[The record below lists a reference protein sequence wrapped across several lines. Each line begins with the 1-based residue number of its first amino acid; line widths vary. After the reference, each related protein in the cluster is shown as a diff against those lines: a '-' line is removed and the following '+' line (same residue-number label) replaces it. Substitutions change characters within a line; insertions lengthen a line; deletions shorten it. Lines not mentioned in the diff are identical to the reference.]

1 MKLLKNFGTI
11 AILDTTSGAIGAFFW
26 LYLATFLTV
35 SDYGEVQLLIGIA
48 SLALAISLIANTNTI
63 IVYEV
68 KNRELRGT
76 LFLFSLI
83 ITAIV
88 SVILFI
94 LYSRLD
100 IILLTFGMICGEV
113 LLGYFVG
120 KKLFS
125 KYGIFLIFQ
134 KGLMVLLA
142 VGLYFWIGLEGIIY
156 GIGLSYLPLI
166 VMSIGLLKN
175 LSFNVSILKGNFGF
189 VFNNYVIRLFTVSR
203 RNLDKILIVPI
214 LGFQVLGEFTLAF
227 QVYLLL
233 NLFAS
238 MTFKFLLVNDSEGKN
253 SNKFIVFI
261 LLISIII
268 SVFGIILGPEIIPI
282 LFPQFIN
289 SVEII
294 PILSL
299 AVIPNIIILIFTSK
313 FLGDEKSRFIIVGTL
328 IHTISY
334 LLLVVLLGLEY
345 GLLGISIGFLLSSI
359 IYACYL
365 TIMYKIQKEKIF

>member
-1 MKLLKNFGTI
+1 
-11 AILDTTSGAIGAFFW
+11 
-26 LYLATFLTV
+26 
-35 SDYGEVQLLIGIA
+35 
-48 SLALAISLIANTNTI
+48 
-63 IVYEV
+63 
-68 KNRELRGT
+68 
-76 LFLFSLI
+76 
-83 ITAIV
+83 
-88 SVILFI
+88 
-94 LYSRLD
+94 
-100 IILLTFGMICGEV
+100 
-113 LLGYFVG
+113 
-120 KKLFS
+120 
-125 KYGIFLIFQ
+125 
-134 KGLMVLLA
+134 
-142 VGLYFWIGLEGIIY
+142 
-156 GIGLSYLPLI
+156 
-166 VMSIGLLKN
+166 
-175 LSFNVSILKGNFGF
+175 
-189 VFNNYVIRLFTVSR
+189 
-203 RNLDKILIVPI
+203 
-214 LGFQVLGEFTLAF
+214 
-227 QVYLLL
+227 LL

-268 SVFGIILGPEIIPI
+268 SVFGINLGPEIIPI